1 MATVN
6 LSPYTAE
13 SEAIARRLR
22 MAEALGQKAAQPLEM
37 PTMPGVKISPYAGLA
52 KMLESYTAGQD
63 ERAAREESKALGEK
77 YQKDIS
83 ADYSTLLKGL
93 TPTAAVPEGAPTY
106 MPNVDQRDVAENSRM
121 VMQPELNE
129 MGEIIAAGQPGAGNF
144 GVTPGT
150 PAIAATTGELSAKDF
165 QAMRTPEGQQQ
176 YMAQLL
182 AQIAPKE
189 GMVLPEGSSYITKAG
204 KVLIQGTGKED
215 FFNPKNEFDPISGQ
229 TLTVAY
235 TNKGNRKVIDT
246 KGAYTPD
253 QWNSIPVAERAKMAF
268 DQYKFGNVSAT
279 DLMQA
284 AQKNVQLG
292 QELAKLGFD
301 IGPSAAGGGVRLPVN
316 APMPPIPGT
325 PPTANA
331 PAIPAAMPA
340 ALAGAQPVAARPM
353 PAMPV
358 AARPAA
364 ATPTVAAAPVAV
376 APVVPPATPNAQV
389 ALSPRARQELEK
401 ARQLEEFK
409 GMNEGQSNAA
419 LFGGAMNQ
427 AQTVIKQ
434 LENEG
439 TVKNAILPS
448 VLQSLVKLVPFGPGE
463 QAANIIE
470 SIARTDPTSLFGPD
484 QNQQKLGQAQ
494 IAFATAWL
502 RKTSGAA
509 FGGNEI
515 SNTIK
520 EYFPLIGEGAD
531 VIKQKAEA
539 RDRAIEGLKL
549 STGAQGKAYIEKYGG
564 TPTGGASSP
573 NDPFGLRKK

>member
-1 MATVN
+1 MATIN

-22 MAEALGQKAAQPLEM
+22 LAEALGQKAAQPLEM
-37 PTMPGVKISPYAGLA
+37 PTQAGVRISPLAGLA
-52 KMLESYTAGQD
+52 KMLDEYTAGRQ
-63 ERAAREESKALGEK
+63 ERSARAESKALGEK

-83 ADYSTLLKGL
+83 ADYSSLLKGL

-121 VMQPELNE
+121 VMQPERNE

-144 GVTPGT
+144 GVTPGA
-150 PAIAATTGELSAKDF
+150 PAIAATTGELSAEGFK
-165 QAMRTPEGQQQ
+165 AMTTPEGKQQ

-204 KVLIQGTGKED
+204 KVLIQGKGKED

-301 IGPSAAGGGVRLPVN
+301 IGPSAASGGVRLPVN
-316 APMPPIPGT
+316 APMPVIPGV
-325 PPTANA
+325 PPTTGA
-331 PAIPAAMPA
+331 PAATMPA
-340 ALAGAQPVAARPM
+340 AGAQPVVARPA
-353 PAMPV
+353 PTMPV

-364 ATPTVAAAPVAV
+364 AMPAPAAPMSTVAAAPTTA
-376 APVVPPATPNAQV
+376 AATGPIINQVTPKERQKLLLEQPQAQV
-389 ALSPRARQELEK
+389 SATTQMQNLDRFMAGAKELETHPGLESITGK
-401 ARQLEEFK
+401 FGQFSTFDVSEESRAAR
-409 GMNEGQSNAA
+409 A
-419 LFGGAMNQ
+419 LQN
-427 AQTVIKQ
+427 TVIKQ
-434 LENEG
+434 SA
-439 TVKNAILPS
+439 TRA
-448 VLQSLVKLVPFGPGE
+448 LQDM
-463 QAANIIE
+463 
-470 SIARTDPTSLFGPD
+470 R
-484 QNQQKLGQAQ
+484 
-494 IAFATAWL
+494 
-502 RKTSGAA
+502 
-509 FGGNEI
+509 
-515 SNTIK
+515 
-520 EYFPLIGEGAD
+520 
-531 VIKQKAEA
+531 EA
-539 RDRAIEGLKL
+539 SK
-549 STGAQGKAYIEKYGG
+549 
-564 TPTGGASSP
+564 TGGAVGAVSQGEWPILEQQIAALDGAQDAAQYKIALQNLQSQLKTSRDRIQNAYEATYGPLKYTAPEYKKQELKKSSGWSVV
-573 NDPFGLRKK
+573 N

>member
-22 MAEALGQKAAQPLEM
+22 MAEALGQKAAQPLDM

-52 KMLESYTAGQD
+52 KMLESYTAGRD

-83 ADYSTLLKGL
+83 ADYGTLLKGV

-121 VMQPELNE
+121 VMQPERNE

-150 PAIAATTGELSAKDF
+150 PAIAATTGNLSAEGF
-165 QAMRTPEGQQQ
+165 RAMKTPEGQQQ

-215 FFNPKNEFDPISGQ
+215 FHAPKNEFQPLTGQ

-235 TNKGNRKVIDT
+235 SNKGNRKVIET
-246 KGAYTPD
+246 GGAYTPD

-316 APMPPIPGT
+316 APMPVIPGV
-325 PPTANA
+325 PPTTGA
-331 PAIPAAMPA
+331 PAATMPA
-340 ALAGAQPVAARPM
+340 AGAQPVVARPA
-353 PAMPV
+353 PTMPV

-364 ATPTVAAAPVAV
+364 AMPAPAAPMSTVAAAPTTA
-376 APVVPPATPNAQV
+376 AATGPIINQVTPKERQKLLLEQPQAQV
-389 ALSPRARQELEK
+389 SATTQMQNLDRFMAGAAELEK
-401 ARQLEEFK
+401 HPGLESITGKVGQFSTFDVSEEAR
-409 GMNEGQSNAA
+409 AA
-419 LFGGAMNQ
+419 RGLQN
-427 AQTVIKQ
+427 TVIKQ
-434 LENEG
+434 SA
-439 TVKNAILPS
+439 TRA
-448 VLQSLVKLVPFGPGE
+448 LQDM
-463 QAANIIE
+463 
-470 SIARTDPTSLFGPD
+470 R
-484 QNQQKLGQAQ
+484 
-494 IAFATAWL
+494 
-502 RKTSGAA
+502 
-509 FGGNEI
+509 
-515 SNTIK
+515 
-520 EYFPLIGEGAD
+520 
-531 VIKQKAEA
+531 EA
-539 RDRAIEGLKL
+539 SK
-549 STGAQGKAYIEKYGG
+549 
-564 TPTGGASSP
+564 TGGAVGAVSQGEWPILEQQIAALDGAQDAAQYRTALQNLQLQLKTSRDRIQNAYEATYGPLKYTAPEYKKQELKKSS
-573 NDPFGLRKK
+573 GWSVVQ